1 MSSPSSI
8 PVNREPNSRPPI
20 IRQVFA
26 NLFDMVV
33 MFFVHYGLYTLI
45 LLTPIVSTLNG
56 YKTDIIKIQDTYKLE
71 SGYGEKVV
79 TEKGKEDSYILYTDT
94 DGTTYTVHY
103 KDYSSDKE
111 ALSKAYKSYID
122 LINKDDS
129 YQEKT
134 TYYHIHNYLITAVMC
149 GGIVEAIFL
158 LMVPLVNK
166 KRQTLGMMIF
176 HLSYFSTTNEELASW
191 KNILIRVLFTYVI
204 ESLLP
209 YYFLAQWTML
219 VVPLVLGGIALLNEN
234 HRTLHDFV
242 SQVRVIDSYT
252 YEPLYEYENS
262 TEESTEKK
270 EVH

>member
-1 MSSPSSI
+1 MSSPSSY

-20 IRQVFA
+20 IRQIFS

-33 MFFVHYGLYTLI
+33 MFFLHYGLYTLI
-45 LLTPIVSTLNG
+45 LLTPVSATLNG
-56 YKTDIIKIQDTYKLE
+56 YKTDILKIQDTYKLE
-71 SGYGEKVV
+71 SNYGEKVL
-79 TEKGKEDSYILYTDT
+79 TEKGKEDSYILYTDD

-103 KDYSSDKE
+103 KDYSNDRE
-111 ALSKAYKSYID
+111 AGNEAYKSYIN
-122 LINKDDS
+122 LINNDEV
-129 YQEKT
+129 YQEKM

-149 GGIVEAIFL
+149 GGIIEAIFL
-158 LMVPLVNK
+158 LAIPLVSKN
-166 KRQTLGMMIF
+166 RQTLGMMIF
-176 HLSYFSTTNEELASW
+176 HLSLFSTAYEEKASW
-191 KNILIRVLFTYVI
+191 QNILVRFLFTFVI

-209 YYFLAQWTML
+209 YYFFAQWTML
-219 VVPLVLGGIALLNEN
+219 AVPAILGVIALLNQN

-252 YEPLYEYENS
+252 YEPLYEDENS